1 MKRVILILCVL
12 GLALNISAQK
22 PLQDIKKNL
31 RLSGGSFLIYPGPKQ
46 HKLTTA
52 PDGKKPFYI
61 SHFGRHGSRY
71 PTKPTDFSYVI
82 KTLQAAEDEHALTPL
97 GSDVLQRVI
106 KMEQEAYL
114 REGELT
120 SLGAQQH
127 REIAERMVQRFP
139 TVFEGN
145 VTIEAKS
152 TTSIRAILSMS
163 NCLMRLQALNPKLNI
178 KLDASQHDMDY
189 LRHNDKVL
197 SEQAQNEKNKAMYNA
212 FLDAHT
218 PWQRVV
224 SQLYA
229 DTAYMNHHVD
239 GKKLS
244 NYLFRLASVVQ
255 GMDIR
260 KTVTLYDLF
269 TDEELYENWRKDN
282 VFWYLGYSF
291 TPNNGGKMPF
301 IQRFLLKNIIEQ
313 ADSCLKLDRP
323 GATLR
328 FGHDTALLPL
338 VCLMGI
344 NDFDLQ
350 TEDLDKME
358 RSGWADYKMI
368 PMAAN
373 LQFVFYRKNIHDK
386 DVLVKVLLNENEA
399 TLPLKTDVAP
409 YYHWEDFRDYY
420 LQRINSYD

>member
-1 MKRVILILCVL
+1 M
-12 GLALNISAQK
+12 
-22 PLQDIKKNL
+22 
-31 RLSGGSFLIYPGPKQ
+31 
-46 HKLTTA
+46 
-52 PDGKKPFYI
+52 
-61 SHFGRHGSRY
+61 
-71 PTKPTDFSYVI
+71 
-82 KTLQAAEDEHALTPL
+82 
-97 GSDVLQRVI
+97 LQRVI

-145 VTIEAKS
+145 VTVEAKS

-197 SEQAQNEKNKAMYNA
+197 IEQAQNEKNKTMYND

-239 GKKLS
+239 GKQLS

-282 VFWYLGYSF
+282 VFWYLSYSF

-301 IQRFLLKNIIEQ
+301 IQRFLLRNIIEQ